1 MLAKIWTGSLLF
13 LAWLA
18 FCAWLVLVCREK
30 NIHPLRDFGRF
41 FKKQSNVGRILLGTF
56 FIAMWI
62 YASVKPGDGGG
73 NGGGDGG
80 TNNVPQMVPGPGVG
94 NLQPMNLPGGEIQG
108 LQGQAQF
115 NPDLHPANH
124 PLGGGETLSLSG
136 FEPITS
142 TNTTHTIEAADFE
155 RGFVMAR
162 VETGEGVD
170 FAPPSNATIVND
182 WRAFGAANDW
192 VYVAFTNWAFRVAT
206 NDVSRLRV
214 YSFGKIVPQIFEENG
229 AVATNN
235 WFAPFMASL
244 GVVPE
249 ANWHLLGDGIESLV
263 WYCVTPDNTLVMTWN
278 NVFLDRD
285 TGKPISFQVEFFT
298 DGRFIFRYDLS
309 RLDGDAVTNFLAGAS
324 FGGNEWSTNSLAT
337 NVTSLV
343 FYPLSETDA
352 YDQDPDGD
360 GLLTIDELFFYNTDP
375 HNADTDYDGL
385 SDYEEQFVYNS
396 NPLDPNSISETYCD
410 GFAAKLGDL
419 DPFSCPEGS
428 TNTVLEHIFY
438 SGTTNGVFAYPTS
451 TVDTAVLKIMVSGEG
466 AGRLV
471 VGDSVVPLV
480 GGCQTG
486 LTRFTGLR
494 NGNNPDNPVNPVTN
508 ILLLAAGKGVRK
520 EFWFDK
526 PDGLDVAVRSD
537 DLLIGRM
544 PTWYRLRGWLA
555 FPHTDATA
563 PCIHD
568 FYAKCKVVTLVHG
581 EEFPG
586 LTATWTNGNAD
597 VEIENLPPDS
607 AEIHGHFARNQTRAI
622 SYTVDHPDRLN
633 EEPVAFTQ
641 TLRFCPNL
649 ADENAPPGAEDEDI
663 DSNEWP
669 VQSEVPEVED
679 TTSEEESAAEYARI
693 AGLPLAQG
701 VLQLYGPI
709 DREEMVSLTVP
720 TGAMVRCCDC
730 PDHWQSN
737 YVAAAWM
744 SPRLSVYDAADNHFD
759 IAHEDVV
766 VSVRGEY
773 PSREPY
779 GDGVLFVTNGTPSFA
794 KSYTILG
801 VDIENLY
808 GPSLSKYA
816 SLNASFGFPITV
828 NTNLDNATWLEF
840 QSDVLLSNGVFK
852 VAIEDATAP
861 FEIWIGG
868 CWTWDDDLRE
878 SVYHPPFLLVD
889 SASTDGRHFTVR
901 QWRKLAQDR
910 GYGRSLPFYVLS
922 SSTGR
927 CDLVFSYVF
936 DQNGSAIRSFVRRR
950 ITSVNP
956 PLLVDYDRD
965 GLIDSSDASAWID
978 GRRAYFWKNDDKYKG
993 DDAFSSSSALNS
1005 GNGVVDGRNDLVNFL
1020 PVCVDVSAFASR
1032 WSALDVDYRIVAYS
1046 SGLRS
1051 AKLALADMQWS
1062 QVGDAAFGEDFD
1074 IHGNALYEAPVATL
1088 GTGTNLP
1095 PSFVALSQSGRSTLF
1110 VEFPDEQRNDSLY
1123 LRIYSKS
1130 DGSCLYSQSIRLHI
1144 GNIANM
1150 VGWQNLRG
1158 VSGGSGG
1165 VPTRLDTPDWPA
1177 DEHEP
1182 GNVVFVHGYNME
1194 EDTETQLWA
1203 QNVFKK
1209 LWWSG
1214 LDRGFVAVQWRGN
1227 EGQTPLDLPLVGYV
1241 TPNYYGNVQNAFATA
1256 SALKNAMD
1264 EIDGPKW
1271 FIAHSLGNMLVS
1283 AAIQDYEMP
1292 CERYFML
1299 NAAVAMEAFDP
1310 TNGITQAS
1318 HDNMTPEAWTNYTDR
1333 VRATHWYE
1341 LFPENDGRRLLTWK
1355 GRFCNVTNIVNFYS
1369 SQEEVVCNGDG
1380 KPKDIAR
1387 EYSWYNQEYC
1397 KGEWALMSHPNEGG
1411 WAFNRYYDM
1420 VTHPDPD
1427 NELLEVVDHKSPSE
1441 ANALSDDELRLRPF
1455 FLDFAN
1461 PGMYT
1466 SPNGEIVASNYLY
1479 RAEMLAYAI
1488 PAESFAVGAN
1498 PLPGLNAYTNQVT
1511 NEKVPSRNYNMA
1523 LYMVGQEDLPENGT
1537 KSKDKYKDW
1546 QHSTFVQRSY
1556 KRTHQLFKRIMQ
1568 AMKGEMD

>member
-1 MLAKIWTGSLLF
+1 MLTKIWTMAIVLSAAASLV
-13 LAWLA
+13 AW
-18 FCAWLVLVCREK
+18 VCVAAHARG
-30 NIHPLRDFGRF
+30 IRPLRAIARFAQKLSLAGVVVFGLMAAPLYRAGST
-41 FKKQSNVGRILLGTF
+41 KVG
-56 FIAMWI
+56 
-62 YASVKPGDGGG
+62 
-73 NGGGDGG
+73 GG
-80 TNNVPQMVPGPGVG
+80 TNNVPP
-94 NLQPMNLPGGEIQG
+94 NL
-108 LQGQAQF
+108 
-115 NPDLHPANH
+115 NH
-124 PLGGGETLSLSG
+124 PLPHMQQGDILSQTG
-136 FEPITS
+136 FTGLTGFVGMGNPVNPVQDPITS
-142 TNTTHTIEAADFE
+142 TNTTRTLTAEDFE

-162 VETGEGVD
+162 VGTGEEVD
-170 FAPPSNATIVND
+170 FSAPSNAVVCAD
-182 WRAFGAANDW
+182 WYSFGAAKDW
-192 VYVAFTNWAFRVAT
+192 IYVAMTNWMFKVGT
-206 NDVSRLRV
+206 NNVECLRV
-214 YSFGKIVPQIFEENG
+214 YSFGKIVPLVRETNG
-229 AVATNN
+229 SIATNN

-249 ANWHLLGDGIESLV
+249 ANWHLLGNGVESKV
-263 WYCVTPDNTLVMTWN
+263 WHCITPDNALIVTWQ
-278 NVFLDRD
+278 NVLLDRD
-285 TGKPISFQVEFFT
+285 TGKPVSFQVKFFT

-309 RLDGDAVTNFLAGAS
+309 RLDGETVANFLAGAS
-324 FGGNEWSTNSLAT
+324 FAGNEWTTNSLPT
-337 NVTSLV
+337 NVTSMA
-343 FYPLSETDA
+343 FYPLSEDDA
-352 YDQDPDGD
+352 YDKDHDGD
-360 GLLTIDELFFYNTDP
+360 GIATIDELFVYHTDP
-375 HNADTDYDGL
+375 HNADSDYDGL
-385 SDYEEQFVYNS
+385 NDGEELLAYNS
-396 NPLDPNSISETYCD
+396 DPLDPNSISAAYCD

-419 DPFSCPEGS
+419 DPFCCPEGS

-451 TVDTAVLKIMVSGEG
+451 TVETAVLKIMVSGVG
-466 AGRLV
+466 SGRLV
-471 VGDSVVPLV
+471 VGDAVVPLV
-480 GGCQTG
+480 APPQMRSGAQTN
-486 LTRFTGLR
+486 T
-494 NGNNPDNPVNPVTN
+494 
-508 ILLLAAGKGVRK
+508 LLLSVGKGVRK
-520 EFWFDK
+520 ELWFDK
-526 PDGLDVAVRSD
+526 PDGLDVAINSD

-544 PTWYRLRGWLA
+544 PTWYLPHGWIA
-555 FPHTDATA
+555 FPRTDATS

-568 FYAKCKVVTLVHG
+568 FFSNGKIVSLIYG
-581 EEFPG
+581 DEFPG
-586 LTATWTNGNAD
+586 LTATWTNSNAD
-597 VEIENLPPDS
+597 VEIENRPPDS
-607 AEIHGHFARNQTRAI
+607 VEIHGHFAKNQERAI
-622 SYTVDHPDRLN
+622 FYTVDHPDRLN
-633 EEPVAFTQ
+633 KEPPRIEQ
-641 TLRFCPNL
+641 KLRFCPNL
-649 ADENAPPGAEDEDI
+649 ADDDVPPGANDEDYGSS
-663 DSNEWP
+663 DWPEQNET
-669 VQSEVPEVED
+669 PEAED
-679 TTSEEESAAEYARI
+679 ATSEDESAAEYARI
-693 AGLPLAQG
+693 AALPAAQG
-701 VLQLYGPI
+701 VLQLHGSVNREDVVALSVPAGGP
-709 DREEMVSLTVP
+709 
-720 TGAMVRCCDC
+720 VRCCDC

-744 SPRLSVYDAADNHFD
+744 SPRLSVRDADNNWFD
-759 IAHEDVV
+759 MSYEDVM

-773 PSREPY
+773 PSREPC
-779 GDGVLFVTNGTPSFA
+779 GDGVLFVTNGAPSIA
-794 KSYTILG
+794 RAYTVLG
-801 VDIENLY
+801 VDIENMY
-808 GPSLSKYA
+808 GPALSEYA
-816 SLNASFGFPITV
+816 SLDASFGFPITV
-828 NTNLDNATWLEF
+828 NTNLDNAVSLRVMT
-840 QSDVLLSNGVFK
+840 DVLLTNGVFRL
-852 VAIEDATAP
+852 ALEDCVGS
-861 FEIWIGG
+861 FEIWAPERTYVDYSGG
-868 CWTWDDDLRE
+868 GPELVTIPAE
-878 SVYHPPFLLVD
+878 KLLD
-889 SASTDGRHFTVR
+889 SADGPVRYFTVR

-1110 VEFPDEQRNDSLY
+1110 VEFPDEQRNDSLH

-1130 DGSCLYSQSIRLHI
+1130 DGSCLYSQAIRLHI

-1150 VGWQNLRG
+1150 VGWLNLRG

-1165 VPTRLDTPDWPA
+1165 VPTRLETPDWPA

-1214 LDRGFVAVQWRGN
+1214 LDRGFIAVQWRGN
-1227 EGQTPLDLPLVGYV
+1227 EGQSWVQLPIAGYV
-1241 TPNYYGNVQNAFATA
+1241 TPNYYGNVRNAFATA
-1256 SALKNAMD
+1256 SALKSAMD
-1264 EIDGPKW
+1264 EIDGAKW
-1271 FIAHSLGNMLVS
+1271 FLAHSLGNMLVS
-1283 AAIQDYEMP
+1283 AAIQDFQMSHEK
-1292 CERYFML
+1292 YFML

-1333 VRATHWYE
+1333 VRATHWHE
-1341 LFPENDGRRLLTWK
+1341 LFPEGDGRRLLTWK

-1369 SQEEVVCNGDG
+1369 TQEEVVCNGDG

-1387 EYSWYNQEYC
+1387 EYSWYNQEYR
-1397 KGEWALMSHPNEGG
+1397 KGDWTLMSHLNEGG
-1411 WAFNRYYDM
+1411 WAFNRYYDT
-1420 VTHPDPD
+1420 VTHPDPN

-1441 ANALSDDELRLRPF
+1441 ANALSDDVLRLRPF